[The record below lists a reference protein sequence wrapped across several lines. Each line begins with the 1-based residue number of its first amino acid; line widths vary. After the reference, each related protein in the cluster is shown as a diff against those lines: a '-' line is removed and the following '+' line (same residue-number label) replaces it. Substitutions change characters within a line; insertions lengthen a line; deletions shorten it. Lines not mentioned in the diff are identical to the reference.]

1 MPTVATNGVD
11 SIGRSERLFA
21 GVPAP
26 SLARPRVVIAGGG
39 VAGLQAVLALRDLL
53 GDRVE

>member
-39 VAGLQAVLALRDLL
+39 VAGLQAVLALRDLP